1 MNIFHLFS
9 DYSKGEKFTQI
20 DVPIILLFLD
30 KDEGKG
36 VQEGRNVT
44 KSRKYCEKGR
54 GKIGLL
60 MITKMRGQI
69 TKKYTYS
76 QRRTEENEKYGHPPP
91 CCSPSKLI

>member
-44 KSRKYCEKGR
+44 IGWYSNLLHYPLPFRWFGYFENGVGSTSRASR
-54 GKIGLL
+54 TS
-60 MITKMRGQI
+60 TKLPLKDFFPVAG
-69 TKKYTYS
+69 
-76 QRRTEENEKYGHPPP
+76 
-91 CCSPSKLI
+91 